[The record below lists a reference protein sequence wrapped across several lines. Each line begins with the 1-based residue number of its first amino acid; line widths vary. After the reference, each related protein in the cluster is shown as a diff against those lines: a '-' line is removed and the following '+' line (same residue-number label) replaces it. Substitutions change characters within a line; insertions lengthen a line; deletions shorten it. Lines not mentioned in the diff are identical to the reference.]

1 MVTPIPPPCD
11 DSRIASLDGLRG
23 IAAVIVMLGHFVLA
37 FTPVWYAGTV
47 AFNWSGPNI
56 AAKTPLFV
64 LQSGTFAVFVFF
76 ALSGFVMAQSGD
88 RSRAPL
94 LALAGT
100 RLLRLNIPVAASI
113 ALAVVLLAIFPNEIH
128 DVAAIV
134 RHGWVQGWYQPGGPS
149 LLEVAIGL
157 ARGSYRAAIYYNPVV
172 WTMRVELIGSLVIY
186 TIYKAVPARYVVPC
200 LVAGLVFTFFRTGTQ
215 GFLFGFFSG
224 ALLYTY
230 WSRGHVPRSSVAWV
244 VFLIGTYLGGFPF
257 AEPRGP
263 SYQWLADLL
272 RPIAD
277 PELATR
283 NAGAILVLIAMLY
296 LPGVRAVF
304 SMSIPGFL
312 GRISFALYLTH
323 FPILCTMVA
332 ATWLWIG
339 PDHQF
344 LLFLAFV
351 ALTVSVAWVMTVVI
365 DEPMIRRLS
374 RIRRWSQSWR
384 GPVAFGARPAA
395 TQPSKSG

>member
-1 MVTPIPPPCD
+1 MVSPLPPPHD
-11 DSRIASLDGLRG
+11 DGRIASFDGMRG
-23 IAAVIVMLGHFVLA
+23 IGALMVMLVHFLLA
-37 FTPVWYAGTV
+37 FTPVWFAGTA
-47 AFNWSGPNI
+47 AFDWSWPNI

-76 ALSGFVMAQSGD
+76 ALSGFVMAQSGAM
-88 RSRAPL
+88 SRAPL

-113 ALAVVLLAIFPNEIH
+113 ALTVILLAIFPNAIH
-128 DVAAIV
+128 DVAAV
-134 RHGWVQGWYQPGGPS
+134 VQHGWVQSWYQPGGPS

-157 ARGSYRAAIYYNPVV
+157 VRGSYRAAIYYNPVV
-172 WTMRVELIGSLVIY
+172 WTMRVELIGSLIIY

-224 ALLYTY
+224 ALLYEY
-230 WSRGHVPRSSVAWV
+230 WCRGHVPKPSVAWLL
-244 VFLIGTYLGGFPF
+244 FLVGTYLGGFPF

-263 SYQWLADLL
+263 FYQWLADLL
-272 RPIAD
+272 RPVAD

-283 NAGAILVLIAMLY
+283 NVGAILMLVAMLY
-296 LPGVRAVF
+296 VPGVRAVF
-304 SMSIPGFL
+304 SMSIPCFL

-323 FPILCTMVA
+323 FPILCTIVA

-351 ALTVSVAWVMTVVI
+351 GLTVFVAWVMTIAI
-365 DEPMIRRLS
+365 DEPMIRWLS
-374 RIRRWSQSWR
+374 RIRRWSQGWR
-384 GPVAFGARPAA
+384 GPAAFGARPAA
-395 TQPSKSG
+395 AQPSKSG